1 MSLWTAID
9 ELRDAGLLELSG
21 DCVALTDRGR
31 MVSNEV
37 FSRLLLGDAEH
48 ELSPV

>member
-1 MSLWTAID
+1 
-9 ELRDAGLLELSG
+9 LLELSD

-37 FSRLLLGDAEH
+37 FSRLLLGDAVC
-48 ELSPV
+48 ELNPV